1 MSGLRLLPMPLVRR
15 LRILDQR
22 ARGTRFLER
31 DVTTILN
38 PPAATGMGWWSLN
51 PYIGCEFGCSYCYAR
66 FAHRYASERAREAG
80 DGGLLET
87 DASPVQAF
95 ETRIFVKRR
104 DSVLA
109 ALDRGL
115 PRLRTACTRGGRT
128 IVIGTSTDPYQ
139 PAERN
144 FRVTHAVLER
154 LGAERGLHVEII
166 TKSPLV
172 TRDAPLLGELSKRHD
187 VSVNI
192 SIISADADIV
202 RAFEPKSP
210 MPHARLRALR
220 RLADHGV
227 RAGILVAPILPGVT
241 DSRAHLAQLLTAARA
256 AGAAYAHYAPF
267 RFYPGLRGL
276 LYPALQAVNPALP
289 PRYDLRFPNPGH
301 APANYR
307 AALSLRF
314 RALAADAGF
323 PPIARYGT
331 APINAPATQ
340 LGLWEDE
347 AT

>member
-1 MSGLRLLPMPLVRR
+1 MPIAKPLRV
-15 LRILDQR
+15 LDQR
-22 ARGTRFLER
+22 VRGTRFLER

-66 FAHRYASERAREAG
+66 FAHRYAADRARQAG
-80 DGGLLET
+80 DGGVLET
-87 DASPVQAF
+87 DATPVQAF

-104 DSVLA
+104 DAVLSA
-109 ALDRGL
+109 MDRGL
-115 PRLRTACTRGGRT
+115 PRLRSACTRGGRT
-128 IVIGTSTDPYQ
+128 IVIGTATDPYQ

-144 FRVTHAVLER
+144 YRVTRAVLER
-154 LGAERGLHVEII
+154 LGMERGLHVEVI

-172 TRDAPLLGELSKRHD
+172 TRDAALLGQLSQRHD

-192 SIISADADIV
+192 SIISADPDIV
-202 RAFEPKSP
+202 RTFEPKSP

-241 DSRAHLAQLLTAARA
+241 DSKPHLAQLLTAARA
-256 AGAAYAHYAPF
+256 AGGAYAHYAPF

-276 LYPALQAVNPALP
+276 LYPALQRVNPSLP
-289 PRYDLRFPNPGH
+289 GRYDLRYPNLGQ
-301 APANYR
+301 APAEYR

-314 RALAADAGF
+314 RALAAEAGF
-323 PPIARYGT
+323 PPIPRYGT
-331 APINAPATQ
+331 APVDATPTQ
-340 LGLWEDE
+340 LALWEDD